1 MPKKGQRLS
10 TPKIKLAVLGSGTGS
25 NLEAIIKAT
34 QNPKYPAY
42 VGVVIS
48 DQKEAPALK
57 KATAHQIPAVFVNPK
72 LYESREAYDQMLASM
87 LKEYKVDLVILAGF
101 MRILSPIF
109 VQAFPKKILNIHPSL
124 LPKYPGLHAVKEA
137 LASGDSHTG
146 CTVHFVDE
154 NVDTGPVIAQ
164 TKVPIQKGDTED
176 SLHSRIKEQEHI
188 LYPKV
193 ISDMGPSLWIEK
205 LKS

>member
-1 MPKKGQRLS
+1 MS
-10 TPKIKLAVLGSGTGS
+10 THKVKLAVLVSGTGS

-57 KATAHQIPAVFVNPK
+57 KAIARQIPAVFVNPK
-72 LYESREAYDQMLASM
+72 LYESKEAYDQMLASM

-101 MRILSPIF
+101 MRVLSPLF
-109 VQAFPKKILNIHPSL
+109 VQTFPKKILNIHPSL
-124 LPKYPGLHAVKEA
+124 LPRYPGLHAVKEA
-137 LASGDSHTG
+137 LESGDTHTG

-154 NVDTGPVIAQ
+154 GVDTGPVILQA
-164 TKVPIQKGDTED
+164 KVPIRKGDTEET
-176 SLHSRIKEQEHI
+176 LHTRIKEQEHK
-188 LYPKV
+188 LYPQA
-193 ISDMGPSLWIEK
+193 IEQILSK
-205 LKS
+205 K

>member
-1 MPKKGQRLS
+1 MDESSGVAREWRKIAVKK
-10 TPKIKLAVLGSGTGS
+10 
-25 NLEAIIKAT
+25 LEKSFILLDPLRR
-34 QNPKYPAY
+34 NF
-42 VGVVIS
+42 
-48 DQKEAPALK
+48 KEVE
-57 KATAHQIPAVFVNPK
+57 Q
-72 LYESREAYDQMLASM
+72 
-87 LKEYKVDLVILAGF
+87 DLVQVGI
-101 MRILSPIF
+101 
-109 VQAFPKKILNIHPSL
+109 
-124 LPKYPGLHAVKEA
+124 AVKEA
-137 LASGDSHTG
+137 LESGDSHTG

>member
-1 MPKKGQRLS
+1 MLS
-10 TPKIKLAVLGSGTGS
+10 TNPKAKLAVLVSGTGS

-34 QNPKYPAY
+34 QNSKYPAY

-48 DQKEAPALK
+48 DQKEALALK

-72 LYESREAYDQMLASM
+72 LYDSREAYDQMLASM

-101 MRILSPIF
+101 MRVLSPIF
-109 VQAFPKKILNIHPSL
+109 VQAFPKKILNIHPAL

-137 LASGDSHTG
+137 LESGDSHTG

-154 NVDTGPVIAQ
+154 GVDTGPIIAQ
-164 TKVPIQKGDTED
+164 TQVSIKKGDTQD
-176 SLHSRIKEQEHI
+176 SLHARIKEQEYT
-188 LYPKV
+188 LYPKA
-193 ISDMGPSLWIEK
+193 ISDISHSLLIQK
-205 LKS
+205 LKA

>member
-1 MPKKGQRLS
+1 MQSYVTRIFNIFNIGITAQYGLIIPQTILDAPKNG
-10 TPKIKLAVLGSGTGS
+10 
-25 NLEAIIKAT
+25 
-34 QNPKYPAY
+34 
-42 VGVVIS
+42 
-48 DQKEAPALK
+48 
-57 KATAHQIPAVFVNPK
+57 
-72 LYESREAYDQMLASM
+72 
-87 LKEYKVDLVILAGF
+87 
-101 MRILSPIF
+101 
-109 VQAFPKKILNIHPSL
+109 ILNVHTSL

>member
-1 MPKKGQRLS
+1 MSTNPKA
-10 TPKIKLAVLGSGTGS
+10 KLAVLVSGTGS
-25 NLEAIIKAT
+25 NLDAIIKAT

-57 KATAHQIPAVFVNPK
+57 KARDHEIPAVFVNPK
-72 LYESREAYDQMLASM
+72 LYDSRETYDQMLASM
-87 LKEYKVDLVILAGF
+87 LKEYKVDLIILAGF
-101 MRILSPIF
+101 MRVLSPIF

-137 LASGDSHTG
+137 LESGDSHTG

-154 NVDTGPVIAQ
+154 GVDTGPIIAQ
-164 TKVPIQKGDTED
+164 AKVPIKKGDTQD
-176 SLHSRIKEQEHI
+176 SLHARIKEQEHA
-188 LYPKV
+188 LYPKA
-193 ISDMGPSLWIEK
+193 IADLSHSLLTQK
-205 LKS
+205 LKE